1 MLPVYAF
8 LVYLFLALAIPLSLA
23 LVPVWR
29 RAQAARQVSCPNFGS
44 PALIDLDPW
53 YAVKRHTF
61 GNDEARV
68 KHCSAWREH
77 GACGQECLVRIG

>member
-29 RAQAARQVSCPNFGS
+29 RSQAERRVNCPIFGG
-44 PALIDLDPW
+44 PAVVGLDPW

-68 KHCSAWREH
+68 KHCSAWR
-77 GACGQECLVRIG
+77 GYGPCNQECLVQIA

>member
-29 RAQAARQVSCPNFGS
+29 RAQAER
-44 PALIDLDPW
+44 
-53 YAVKRHTF
+53 T
-61 GNDEARV
+61 
-68 KHCSAWREH
+68 
-77 GACGQECLVRIG
+77 